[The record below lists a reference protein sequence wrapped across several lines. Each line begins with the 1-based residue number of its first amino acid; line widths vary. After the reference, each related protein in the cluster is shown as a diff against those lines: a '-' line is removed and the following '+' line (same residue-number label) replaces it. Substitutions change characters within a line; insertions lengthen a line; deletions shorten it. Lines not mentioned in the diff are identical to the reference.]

1 MMNLRFSIERLTELS
16 RICKGDIIKMTTIAK
31 SGHPGGSMS
40 SLDLYLALYA
50 YANIT
55 PENRLKENRDRVVIS
70 HGHTAPGIY
79 SVLGRLEFFNIDN
92 AIAYFRKAGSIFEG
106 HIEPEVPGIEWATG
120 NLGQGLSAG
129 AGFALAGKQKG
140 LDYNVYVC
148 MGDGEQQKGQL
159 TEARRFAKKYDLSNI
174 AALVDYNQLQISG
187 SIHDV
192 MPQNIKANYES
203 DSWDV
208 LEINGHDFNE
218 IFRALDKANAND
230 NPTVIIAH
238 TVMGHG
244 VPFMENDEGFHGKAL
259 TYDECGKALEELG
272 LKNDLDN
279 YIKIREGF
287 VPPDPEIFHPNYPHI
302 KRGDSIFYSKEKP
315 VACRNAYGTALADLA
330 QKNKD
335 VQFAVFDCDL
345 AGSVKTSQFA
355 KENPCKF
362 YQGGIQ
368 EHNTAVVAGV
378 MSKEYI
384 VTFFSDFGVFGVD
397 ETYNQQRLNDI
408 NKTNLKLVT
417 THVGLNV
424 GEDGKTHQCID
435 YISLMSNLYG
445 FRIIIPADAN
455 QADKIIRYIS
465 SMSGNFYV
473 PIGRSGTDIITDEQG
488 NEIYGKN
495 YMFRY
500 GSADHLREGK
510 GAALIATGVMV
521 EKALK
526 VHEILK
532 KQRISIDVWNISSIS
547 EIQGDDLKKIAKHK
561 NIFTYEDHNVNTGMG
576 SIVASKMNQFHLDAY
591 VHPFGVTHY
600 GVSGSSEDVY
610 AYFHLDPESVA
621 EKIITFIK

>member
-1 MMNLRFSIERLTELS
+1 MMNLRFSIDQLTELS
-16 RICKGDIIKMTTIAK
+16 QICKGDIIKMTSIAK

-40 SLDLYLALYA
+40 SLDLYLAIYA

-55 PENRLKENRDRVVIS
+55 PENRKNEKRDRVVIS

-79 SVLGRLEFFNIDN
+79 SVLGHFGFFNIDD

-106 HIEPEVPGIEWATG
+106 HIEPDVPGIEWATG

-140 LDYNVYVC
+140 LNYNVYVC

-174 AALVDYNQLQISG
+174 TAFVDYNQLQISG

-192 MPQNIKANYES
+192 MPQNIRANYES
-203 DSWDV
+203 DGWDV
-208 LEINGHDFNE
+208 IEINGHDFNE
-218 IFRALDKANAND
+218 IFDTLDIANASD

-244 VPFMENDEGFHGKAL
+244 VSFMENDEGFHGKAL
-259 TYDECGKALEELG
+259 TYDECGKALDELG
-272 LKNDLDN
+272 LANDLDK
-279 YIKIREGF
+279 YIKMREGF
-287 VPPDPEIFHPNYPHI
+287 VPLDPEIFHPNYPHI
-302 KRGDSIFYSKEKP
+302 QKSESIFYSKDKP
-315 VACRNAYGTALADLA
+315 VACRNAYGKTLADLA

-345 AGSVKTSQFA
+345 ACSVKTSQFA
-355 KENPCKF
+355 QENPAKF

-378 MSKEYI
+378 MSKENI
-384 VTFFSDFGVFGVD
+384 ITFFSDFGVFGVD

-445 FRIIIPADAN
+445 FRIIIPADGN
-455 QADKIIRYIS
+455 QTDKIIRFIS

-473 PIGRSGTDIITDEQG
+473 PIGRSGTDIISDEQG
-488 NEIYGKN
+488 DEFYGN
-495 YMFRY
+495 SYVFRY
-500 GSADHLREGK
+500 GSADHLRDGK
-510 GAALIATGVMV
+510 DAALIATGVMV

-526 VHEILK
+526 VHELLK
-532 KQRISIDVWNISSIS
+532 KQGIDIDVWNISSIS
-547 EIQGDDLKKIAKHK
+547 QIQEDDLKKIAKNK

-576 SIVASKMNQFHLDAY
+576 SIIAAKMNQFQLNAH
-591 VHPFGVTHY
+591 VHSFGVTHY
-600 GVSGSSEDVY
+600 GFSGNSEEVY
-610 AYFHLDPESVA
+610 AYFHLDPESIA
-621 EKIITFIK
+621 EKIITFSQ

>member
-1 MMNLRFSIERLTELS
+1 MMNLRFSIEQLTKLS
-16 RICKGDIIKMTTIAK
+16 KICKGDILKMTTIAK

-55 PENRLKENRDRVVIS
+55 PENRLKENRDRIVIS

-79 SVLGRLEFFNIDN
+79 SVLGHFGFFDIDD
-92 AIAYFRKAGSIFEG
+92 AIAYFRKAESIFEG

-140 LDYNVYVC
+140 LDYNVFVC

-159 TEARRFAKKYDLSNI
+159 CEARRFAKKYDLSNI
-174 AALVDYNQLQISG
+174 TAFVDYNQLQISG
-187 SIHDV
+187 SIHEV
-192 MPQNIKANYES
+192 MPQNIRANYES
-203 DSWDV
+203 DGWDV
-208 LEINGHDFNE
+208 IEINGHDFDE
-218 IFRALDKANAND
+218 IFGALDKAKVND
-230 NPTVIIAH
+230 KPTVIIAH
-238 TVMGHG
+238 TIMGHG

-259 TYDECGKALEELG
+259 TYEECSKALTELG
-272 LKNDLDN
+272 LPDDLDN
-279 YIKIREGF
+279 YIKMRECF
-287 VPPDPEIFHPNYPHI
+287 IPPKSETYHSNYPHI
-302 KRGDSIFYSKEKP
+302 DEGTSIFYSKEKP
-315 VACRNAYGTALADLA
+315 VACRNAYGKALTDLA
-330 QKNKD
+330 QINKN

-355 KENPCKF
+355 KENPAEF

-368 EHNTAVVAGV
+368 EHNTAVIAGV
-378 MSKEYI
+378 MSKENI

-435 YISLMSNLYG
+435 YISLMNNLYG
-445 FRIIIPADAN
+445 FRIIIPADGN

-473 PIGRSGTDIITDEQG
+473 PIGRSGTAIITTEQG
-488 NEIYGKN
+488 NEFYGKN
-495 YMFRY
+495 YVFRY

-510 GAALIATGVMV
+510 DAALIATGVMV

-526 VHEILK
+526 IYEILK
-532 KQRISIDVWNISSIS
+532 KQGVSLDVWNISSIS
-547 EIQGDDLKKIAKHK
+547 EIQEDDLKKIAQCK

-576 SIVASKMNQFHLDAY
+576 SIIAAKMNQFHLDAY

-600 GVSGSSEDVY
+600 GISGSSEDVY
-610 AYFHLDPESVA
+610 EYFHLDPESVA
-621 EKIITFIK
+621 EKIANIIL

>member
-1 MMNLRFSIERLTELS
+1 MMNVRFSIERLTELS
-16 RICKGDIIKMTTIAK
+16 RICKGDIIKMTTISK

-55 PENRLKENRDRVVIS
+55 PEKRLKENRDRVVIS

-159 TEARRFAKKYDLSNI
+159 TEARRFAKKYGLSNI
-174 AALVDYNQLQISG
+174 TALVDYNQLQISG
-187 SIHDV
+187 SVHDV

-259 TYDECGKALEELG
+259 AYDECGKALEQLG
-272 LKNDLDN
+272 LENDLDK
-279 YIKIREGF
+279 YIKMREGF
-287 VPPDPEIFHPNYPHI
+287 VSPDPEIFHPNYPHI
-302 KRGDSIFYSKEKP
+302 RRGDSIFYSKEKP

-330 QKNKD
+330 QKNKNT
-335 VQFAVFDCDL
+335 QFAVFDCDL

-368 EHNTAVVAGV
+368 EHNTAVIAGV
-378 MSKEYI
+378 MSKENV

-500 GSADHLREGK
+500 GSADHLREGN

-547 EIQGDDLKKIAKHK
+547 EIQGDDLKKIAMHK

>member
-1 MMNLRFSIERLTELS
+1 MMDLKFSIEQLNELS
-16 RICKGDIIKMTTIAK
+16 RMCKGDILKMTTIAK

-40 SLDLYLALYA
+40 SLDLYLALYS

-55 PENRLKENRDRVVIS
+55 PENRVKDTRDRIVIS

-79 SVLGRLEFFNIDN
+79 SVLGHFGFFDIND

-129 AGFALAGKQKG
+129 AGFALAGRQKN
-140 LDYNVYVC
+140 LQYNVYVC

-159 TEARRFAKKYDLSNI
+159 TEARRFAKKYNLSNI
-174 AALVDYNQLQISG
+174 TALVDFNQLQISG
-187 SIHDV
+187 NIHNV
-192 MPQNIKANYES
+192 MPQNIRANYES
-203 DSWDV
+203 DGWNV
-208 LEINGHDFNE
+208 IEINGHDFKE
-218 IFRALDKANAND
+218 IFRALDEANASD

-238 TVMGHG
+238 TIMGHG
-244 VPFMENDEGFHGKAL
+244 VSFMENDEEFHGKAL
-259 TYDECGKALEELG
+259 TYDECSKALAELG
-272 LKNDLDN
+272 LVNDLDK
-279 YIKIREGF
+279 YITMREEF
-287 VPPDPEIFHPNYPHI
+287 VLPRPEKYHPIYPEIDE
-302 KRGDSIFYSKEKP
+302 GEGIFYSKEKP
-315 VACRNAYGTALADLA
+315 VACRNAYGKALADLA
-330 QKNKD
+330 RINKNI
-335 VQFAVFDCDL
+335 QFAVFDCDL

-355 KENPCKF
+355 KENPSKF

-378 MSKEYI
+378 MSKENI

-435 YISLMSNLYG
+435 YISLMRNLYG
-445 FRIIIPADAN
+445 FRILIPADGN

-473 PIGRSGTDIITDEQG
+473 PIGRSGTAIIIDEQG
-488 NEIYGKN
+488 NEFYGKN
-495 YMFRY
+495 YIFRY
-500 GSADHLREGK
+500 GSADRLRIGK
-510 GAALIATGVMV
+510 DAALIATGVMV
-521 EKALK
+521 EKAMK

-532 KQRISIDVWNISSIS
+532 NQGVSLDVWNISSIS
-547 EIQGDDLKKIAKHK
+547 EIHEDDLKKIAQSK
-561 NIFTYEDHNVNTGMG
+561 NVFTYEDHNVHTGMG
-576 SIVASKMNQFHLDAY
+576 SILAAKMNQFHLDAC
-591 VHPFGVTHY
+591 VHRFGVTHY
-600 GVSGSSEDVY
+600 GISGNSEEVY

-621 EKIITFIK
+621 EKIINIIG